1 MTPAIAVL
9 VVAAILASALFT
21 AAELAIFAPA
31 ESRIR
36 SLGDEGVR
44 GSGALRSLRSRPE
57 RVLVLLRLADAFAD
71 VTAGGLVAYYAYA
84 RWDAVWLALA
94 LGVVALLIVYLGE
107 LVPIGLAAHHG
118 LRFAL
123 VLAPVLVVITR
134 VLGGPLDLIARLS
147 RVRSSRLD
155 ARGLAT
161 ETNLR
166 HLLALGHGEAEGS
179 EHERELIERAARL
192 DEAKV
197 WDIMT
202 PRVDIFA
209 WRDDQMLRDL
219 VPQLGAVRYSRVPV
233 YHDTIDNITGVL
245 YLRDAYQALVSGQ
258 RDVALRA
265 LVREPLIVPGSVPV
279 MKLLRD
285 FQARRI
291 HLAIVVDE
299 YGGTDGLVT
308 LEDVIEELVGEIVDE
323 TDVAEEPITRVT
335 RNEIIAAGDADLREI
350 NHYFNT
356 TFPQLEHR
364 SFNGYLL
371 EELDRVPQ
379 KGERFDLEGVLVEI
393 LDATDTQV
401 VRVRLK
407 RSGTGAEGGPP
418 AGASGAHRRAEPGA
432 AGGESRARSGA
443 GAPETE

>member
-1 MTPAIAVL
+1 MTPVIVVL
-9 VVAAILASALFT
+9 VAAAILASAFFT
-21 AAELAIFAPA
+21 AAELAIFAAA

-36 SLGDEGVR
+36 SLTDDGVR
-44 GSGALRSLRSRPE
+44 GSGALSSLRTKPA

-71 VTAGGLVAYYAYA
+71 VAAGGLVVYYAYA

-94 LGVVALLIVYLGE
+94 LGLVALLIVYLGE
-107 LVPIGLAAHHG
+107 LIPIGLAANHG

-123 VLAPVLVVITR
+123 LIAPVLVVITR
-134 VLGGPLDLIARLS
+134 ILGAPLDLVARLS
-147 RVRSSRLD
+147 RVASTRSSVNAVGGMEPD
-155 ARGLAT
+155 I
-161 ETNLR
+161 R
-166 HLLALGHGEAEGS
+166 HLTALGHRPTLGDP
-179 EHERELIERAARL
+179 ERELIERASRL
-192 DEAKV
+192 DDAKV

-209 WRDDQMLRDL
+209 WRDDQVLRDL

-233 YHDTIDNITGVL
+233 YRDTIDNITGVL

-258 RDVALRA
+258 RDVTLLA
-265 LVREPLIVPGSVPV
+265 LVREPLMVPGSVPV
-279 MKLLRD
+279 MKLMRD

-308 LEDVIEELVGEIVDE
+308 LEDVLEELVGEIEDE
-323 TDVAEEPITRVT
+323 TDLTEDAITRVT

-356 TFPQLEHR
+356 AFPQLEHR
-364 SFNGYLL
+364 TFNGYLL
-371 EELDRVPQ
+371 EELDRVPA
-379 KGERFDLEGVLVEI
+379 KGERFTLEGVMVEI

-407 RSGTGAEGGPP
+407 RLGSGVD
-418 AGASGAHRRAEPGA
+418 GA
-432 AGGESRARSGA
+432 APSGEAVQPARASVRDGDA
-443 GAPETE
+443 GSAPTTGNAAP

>member
-1 MTPAIAVL
+1 MTPVIAAL
-9 VVAAILASALFT
+9 VAAAIVASAFFT
-21 AAELAIFAPA
+21 AAELAIFAAA
-31 ESRIR
+31 ESRVR
-36 SLGDEGVR
+36 SLTEEGVR
-44 GSGALRSLRSRPE
+44 GSRALSNLRSKPE
-57 RVLVLLRLADAFAD
+57 RVLVLLRLMDAFAD
-71 VTAGGLVAYYAYA
+71 VAAGGLVAYYAYA
-84 RWDAVWLALA
+84 RWDAVWIAAA
-94 LGVVALLIVYLGE
+94 LGLVALLIVYLGE
-107 LVPIGLAAHHG
+107 LVPIGLASNHG

-123 VLAPVLVVITR
+123 VLAPALVPVTR
-134 VLGGPLDLIARLS
+134 VLGAPLDLIARLS
-147 RVRSSRLD
+147 RVRSAVSGAD
-155 ARGLAT
+155 GGSG
-161 ETNLR
+161 EPDIR
-166 HLLALGHGEAEGS
+166 HLRAMGRPSLED

-192 DEAKV
+192 DESQV

-209 WRDDQMLRDL
+209 WRDDQLLRDL

-258 RDVALRA
+258 RDVTLRA
-265 LVREPLIVPGSVPV
+265 LVREPLMVPGSVPV

-308 LEDVIEELVGEIVDE
+308 LEDVLEELVGEIVDE
-323 TDVAEEPITRVT
+323 TDVAEDPITRVT

-364 SFNGYLL
+364 TFNGYLL
-371 EELDRVPQ
+371 EELDRVPA
-379 KGERFDLEGVLVEI
+379 KGERFTLEGVMVEI
-393 LDATDTQV
+393 LEATDTQV

-407 RSGTGAEGGPP
+407 RLGTTVEGAQA
-418 AGASGAHRRAEPGA
+418 AGADTAHEPGRDGEPGSRAA
-432 AGGESRARSGA
+432 AGGDAS
-443 GAPETE
+443 

>member
-1 MTPAIAVL
+1 MTPIIAAL
-9 VVAAILASALFT
+9 LTAAILASAFFT
-21 AAELAIFAPA
+21 AAELAIFAAA

-36 SLGDEGVR
+36 SLKEEGVR
-44 GSGALRSLRSRPE
+44 GSGALSSLRARPE

-71 VTAGGLVAYYAYA
+71 VAAGGLVVYYAYA

-94 LGVVALLIVYLGE
+94 LGLVALLIVYLGE
-107 LVPIGLAAHHG
+107 LIPIGLAANHG

-123 VLAPVLVVITR
+123 TLAPVLVVITR

-147 RVRSSRLD
+147 RVRSSRPAGENGVAL
-155 ARGLAT
+155 
-161 ETNLR
+161 ETDIR
-166 HLLALGHGEAEGS
+166 HLTALGQPATQS
-179 EHERELIERAARL
+179 EHERELIERVAQL
-192 DEAKV
+192 DESNV

-209 WRDDQMLRDL
+209 WRDDQKLGDI
-219 VPQLGAVRYSRVPV
+219 VTQLGAVRYSRVPV
-233 YHDTIDNITGVL
+233 YRDTIDDITGVL

-258 RDVALRA
+258 RDVTLRA
-265 LVREPLIVPGSVPV
+265 IVREPLMVPGSVPV

-308 LEDVIEELVGEIVDE
+308 LEDVLEELVGEIVDE

-356 TFPQLEHR
+356 AFPQLEHR
-364 SFNGYLL
+364 TFNGYLL
-371 EELDRVPQ
+371 EELDRVPA
-379 KGERFDLEGVLVEI
+379 KGERFTLEGVMVEI
-393 LDATDTQV
+393 LEATDTQV

-407 RSGTGAEGGPP
+407 RSASGVDAAGAAQTKPADMSPAEAEGGPVVADP
-418 AGASGAHRRAEPGA
+418 DVS
-432 AGGESRARSGA
+432 
-443 GAPETE
+443 